1 MEPRTNYNH
10 AFERAYRRMEAQRNG
25 EERSFLHVKF
35 LRGERVERERILEER
50 YACRAM
56 ERWASRGPEYRVRNQ
71 PFQLPRFGAAA
82 TLMQARGLRA
92 TAVRF
97 LQ

>member
-1 MEPRTNYNH
+1 METSTSYIH
-10 AFERAYRRMEAQRNG
+10 AFEQAYSGMVARRRG

-35 LRGERVERERILEER
+35 LREDRVERERILEER

-56 ERWASRGPEYRVRNQ
+56 AAWTSRGPEYRVRNA
-71 PFQLPRFGAAA
+71 PFQLPRHGVTA
-82 TLMQARGLRA
+82 TVMQSRGLRSTA
-92 TAVRF
+92 TRF